1 LTHKIIIIG
10 SGPAGL
16 TAAIYTGRAGI
27 NPLVIAG
34 FQAGGQLMLTTVIE
48 NYPGFVEGIEGPE
61 LMKVMRAQAERY
73 GAKIY
78 DDDVTSVD
86 FSVRPFKVTT
96 FSETYEAE
104 AIIIATGSSAR
115 WLNLESE
122 QKLIG
127 RGVSTCAT
135 CDGFFFKDREVVVV
149 GGGDSALEESLYLAN
164 ITSKVTII
172 HRRDQLRASKI
183 MQERALN
190 NPKIQFVWDSIV
202 TEVLGENIVEG
213 VHVKNVKT
221 EKVTKLKCDGLFV
234 AIGHD
239 PNTKPFV
246 GQIELDEK
254 GYAIANGT
262 NTNVEGVFV
271 AGDVFDYRYRQA
283 ITAAGSG
290 CEAAIDAERWLAR
303 QA

>member
-1 LTHKIIIIG
+1 
-10 SGPAGL
+10 
-16 TAAIYTGRAGI
+16 
-27 NPLVIAG
+27 
-34 FQAGGQLMLTTVIE
+34 MLTTVIE

-122 QKLIG
+122 QRLIG

-135 CDGFFFKDREVVVV
+135 CDGFFFKDREVVVI

-164 ITSKVTII
+164 ITSKVTVI

-202 TEVLGENIVEG
+202 TEVLGENTVEG
-213 VHVKNVKT
+213 VQVKNVKT
-221 EKVTKLKCDGLFV
+221 EEVTELKCDGFFV

-246 GQIELDEK
+246 GQIELDKK

-262 NTNVEGVFV
+262 QTNVEGVFV

-303 QA
+303 QV

>member
-1 LTHKIIIIG
+1 MTHIIIIIG

-16 TAAIYTGRAGI
+16 TAAIYTGRAGL

-104 AIIIATGSSAR
+104 AVIVATGSSAR

-122 QKLIG
+122 QRLIG
-127 RGVSTCAT
+127 RGVSSCAT
-135 CDGFFFKDREVVVV
+135 CDGFFFKDREVVVI
-149 GGGDSALEESLYLAN
+149 GGGDSAMEESLYLAN
-164 ITSKVTII
+164 ITSKVTVI

-183 MQERALN
+183 MQERAFN
-190 NPKIQFVWDSIV
+190 NPKIQFIWDSIV
-202 TEVLGENIVEG
+202 T
-213 VHVKNVKT
+213 
-221 EKVTKLKCDGLFV
+221 
-234 AIGHD
+234 
-239 PNTKPFV
+239 
-246 GQIELDEK
+246 
-254 GYAIANGT
+254 
-262 NTNVEGVFV
+262 
-271 AGDVFDYRYRQA
+271 
-283 ITAAGSG
+283 
-290 CEAAIDAERWLAR
+290 
-303 QA
+303 

>member
-1 LTHKIIIIG
+1 
-10 SGPAGL
+10 
-16 TAAIYTGRAGI
+16 
-27 NPLVIAG
+27 
-34 FQAGGQLMLTTVIE
+34 MLTTVIE

-122 QKLIG
+122 QRLIG

-135 CDGFFFKDREVVVV
+135 CDGFFFKDREVVVI

-164 ITSKVTII
+164 ITSKVTVI

-190 NPKIQFVWDSIV
+190 NPKIQFVWDS
-202 TEVLGENIVEG
+202 
-213 VHVKNVKT
+213 
-221 EKVTKLKCDGLFV
+221 
-234 AIGHD
+234 
-239 PNTKPFV
+239 
-246 GQIELDEK
+246 
-254 GYAIANGT
+254 
-262 NTNVEGVFV
+262 
-271 AGDVFDYRYRQA
+271 
-283 ITAAGSG
+283 
-290 CEAAIDAERWLAR
+290 
-303 QA
+303 

>member
-1 LTHKIIIIG
+1 
-10 SGPAGL
+10 L

-61 LMKVMRAQAERY
+61 LMKVMRTQAERY

-164 ITSKVTII
+164 ITSKVTVI

-202 TEVLGENIVEG
+202 TEVLGENTVEG
-213 VHVKNVKT
+213 VQVKNVKT
-221 EKVTKLKCDGLFV
+221 EEVTELKCDGFFV

-246 GQIELDEK
+246 GQIELDKK

-262 NTNVEGVFV
+262 QTNVEGVFV

-290 CEAAIDAERWLAR
+290 CEAAIDAERWLTR
-303 QA
+303 QE